1 MTLAH
6 FMKPQKR
13 ILKGAYCSLAN
24 SGPLN
29 PRRLF
34 HCVKIA
40 APNSFVVGKS
50 VRNCAVVRPS
60 AKRESMI
67 APAALALEAKG
78 TTYPGNGMTAVAT
91 RPKAS
96 QPFQGR
102 TRV

>member
-13 ILKGAYCSLAN
+13 ILKGAYCSSAN
-24 SGPLN
+24 SGPPN

-34 HCVKIA
+34 HWVKIA
-40 APNSFVVGKS
+40 DPRSFVVGKS
-50 VRNCAVVRPS
+50 ACNCTVVRPS
-60 AKRESMI
+60 ANRESI
-67 APAALALEAKG
+67 VGPAEPALEAKG
-78 TTYPGNGMTAVAT
+78 TTCPGNGMAAVAI
-91 RPKAS
+91 RPRAS